1 MPDFGGEGII
11 DTVNQQAEE
20 LYPSKPSAAASQ
32 FTLPEGF
39 KLTGKV
45 LDQNQFQ
52 AERQDYEDRSG
63 MLGGAKAAA
72 LATARGLSLNL
83 SDLAAVKSGLLTQD
97 EIQKYQDLWPK
108 LSTTGEIAGAIAPV
122 VLSGGSGLV
131 AKSLGAP
138 SYAAFKAAQMAEGLV
153 AAGLETGAKKTI
165 AKQILA
171 SALGGAANAATYGTA
186 LETGKIITEAGLGNP
201 DLTSEK
207 IIARIGMAALLN
219 GTMGAVLGPA
229 LTVGPSIIEK
239 ARASSL
245 GLENFITKAENAAA
259 RGIAKTAGKA
269 YNVPEEYFMDIAG
282 SKVAREAVIKP
293 DVIKM
298 ADREAAIRNVGEVV
312 DSAEQIKNGITR
324 ELKPAQIKISVD
336 NSPAGTAKA
345 TVAYDELK
353 TYGKGLLE
361 EMKAKPNVYNQTVV
375 NDFENALKS
384 MAEKEAGT
392 KGLMKA
398 SDVYNLGEQFKNELD
413 NVIPW
418 QAEITDASERAAL
431 NKVKDLRFQAKQ
443 FVTNDQIWGEMGGKT
458 SLLNDLLKTHYD
470 LLQFGREN
478 QWLRQMTDV
487 GGIGKKTVVNAQR
500 IDAFLKDIDKPGFI
514 YRNEWLT
521 KMLEN
526 TRDLAAVAEEMGK
539 SAKPLQNVFE
549 SSERL
554 APMIKKQAETIST
567 IEKQF
572 AEFGAQSKFKHL
584 QTGSSPIGMVGNILH
599 LGHPTKLLKAYAMLE
614 REGGAVTKQIG
625 DALGAFF
632 KAAGSPNIRPAAIPT
647 GVRVL
652 QNTSFGERSRKQSKN
667 DAYKDQLTK
676 LSQFMASPEAAMTK
690 FIENTKDMR
699 AAAPKLADA
708 LVQKQAAAVKYLYES
723 APKQSEPSVFK
734 TEYKPSDQELSAWS
748 RKFEIANNPLSI
760 LDELKHGSLTKEHV
774 EALSVL
780 SPNLHAEI
788 KNKIIDYLTEHEGNV
803 AYKDRVGISLIMG
816 MPVEK
821 TMRPDFVMAM
831 QKAHQDPGGQ
841 GPFLGSPMKGQAQMF
856 GGSKASK
863 VTENRES
870 AVDKLQK
877 R

>member
-11 DTVNQQAEE
+11 DTVRQQAEE
-20 LYPSKPSAAASQ
+20 LYPSKPVSPSTAIN
-32 FTLPEGF
+32 LPEGF
-39 KLTGKV
+39 KLTGRV
-45 LDQNQFQ
+45 LSPEQFQ
-52 AERQDYEDRSG
+52 SERKDYEERSG

-108 LSTTGEIAGAIAPV
+108 LSTTGEIAGAVAPV
-122 VLSGGSGLV
+122 LLTGGSGMA
-131 AKSLGAP
+131 AKALGAP
-138 SYAAFKAAQMAEGLV
+138 SYAAFKAGQMAEGLV

-229 LTVGPSIIEK
+229 LTVGPSVLDK
-239 ARASSL
+239 ARAASL
-245 GLENFITKAENAAA
+245 GVDDFITRAENAAF
-259 RGIAKTAGKA
+259 RGIAKTAGKT
-269 YNVPEEYFMDIAG
+269 YNVPEEYFMDVAG
-282 SKVAREAVIKP
+282 SKAAREAVVKP

-298 ADREAAIRNVGEVV
+298 ADREAAIKNVTDVV

-336 NSPAGTAKA
+336 NSKAGTARA
-345 TVAYDELK
+345 AVAYDELK
-353 TYGKGLLE
+353 TYGKSILE

-375 NDFENALKS
+375 NDFENALQS
-384 MAEKEAGT
+384 MAQKEAST

-398 SDVYNLGEQFKNELD
+398 SDVYNLGEQFKYQLD
-413 NVIPW
+413 DMIPW
-418 QAEITDASERAAL
+418 AFEITDASERAAI

-443 FVTNDQIWGEMGGKT
+443 FITNDQIWGEMGGKT

-470 LLQFGREN
+470 LLEFGREN
-478 QWLRQMTDV
+478 QWLRQVTDV

-500 IDAFLKDIDKPGFI
+500 IDAFLKDMEKPGFM

-539 SAKPLQNVFE
+539 SAKPLKHVFE

-554 APMIKKQAETIST
+554 APLIKKQAETIKT
-567 IEKQF
+567 IEKQVS
-572 AEFGAQSKFKHL
+572 EFSAQSKFKHL

-599 LGHPTKLLKAYAMLE
+599 LAHPTKLLKAYALIQ
-614 REGGAVTKQIG
+614 REAGAVTSQIG

-652 QNTSFGERSRKQSKN
+652 QNTSFGERSRKQSKQE
-667 DAYKDQLTK
+667 AYKDQLQK
-676 LSQFMASPEAAMTK
+676 LSQFMAAPEASLTK
-690 FIENTKDMR
+690 FQENTKEMR

-708 LVQKQAAAVKYLYES
+708 LVQKQAAAVKYLYDN

-734 TEYKPSDQELSAWS
+734 TEYKPSDQELSAWA
-748 RKFEIANNPLSI
+748 RKFEIANNPLSV

-788 KNKIIDYLTEHEGNV
+788 KNKMIDYLTEHEGNV

-816 MPVEK
+816 IPIEK

-831 QKAHQDPGGQ
+831 QQAHQAPGAQ
-841 GPFLGSPMKGQAQMF
+841 GPFLGAPMKGQGQMF